1 MDKLS
6 TNFLGNIFDISNKI
20 IVVTGAGRGLGK
32 SISLSLA
39 KAGAN
44 LVLVSRTLLELEQTG
59 EEIKKYNREALLI
72 KADLIN
78 EKDVNKII
86 VEINKKYDKVDVL
99 INNAGVGSVV
109 GLLEKMDLSD
119 WQLVINSNLTS
130 VFLCSKAMIP
140 LLKNSKKGKIIN
152 MASMFGHLI
161 NRYLEGGAYCTSKF
175 AVIGLTKALAS
186 ELAPLNIMVNAIAPG
201 YCRTKPNEDFFN
213 SNRELYEKVIEMTPL
228 KRICDPEELAGLVI
242 YLISDSSNFMTGSV
256 ITIDGG
262 YSIW

>member
-186 ELAPLNIMVNAIAPG
+186 EL
-201 YCRTKPNEDFFN
+201 YR
-213 SNRELYEKVIEMTPL
+213 
-228 KRICDPEELAGLVI
+228 
-242 YLISDSSNFMTGSV
+242 
-256 ITIDGG
+256 
-262 YSIW
+262 